1 MVDAT
6 AFYIDHRYVPLS
18 NRENTAD
25 IGPQRLGALFCSPNS
40 LADVGMCADVF
51 GDFGII
57 FVLSVFDIVPPPR
70 FPRNFRIAGNTANS
84 ISQKPTFH
92 Y

>member
-1 MVDAT
+1 MRRLFT
-6 AFYIDHRYVPLS
+6 STIDTYSLS

-57 FVLSVFDIVPPPR
+57 FVLSVFDIVPPPGSR
-70 FPRNFRIAGNTANS
+70 ETSGLPVIH
-84 ISQKPTFH
+84 SQLVH
-92 Y
+92 